1 MEYVVK
7 MDGMK
12 VRSFS
17 GISLERVSKWA
28 VEHCHHGKIE
38 IIGLSECKEL
48 PRACGRMYPNE
59 DMKKLVYKPFGALA

>member
-17 GISLERVSKWA
+17 GISLERVSRWA
-28 VEHCHHGKIE
+28 VEHCHYGKIE

-48 PRACGRMYPNE
+48 PQACGRMYPNE
-59 DMKKLVYKPFGALA
+59 DMGKLPFAALA